1 MKKVEGEIQ
10 AAERVLAEQKSN
22 ASAKLAQQAEKHQE
36 WYEAAAKL
44 DAMLSTSQ

>member
-1 MKKVEGEIQ
+1 MKKVGDEIQ

-22 ASAKLAQQAEKHQE
+22 ASAKLAQEAKRHQE

-44 DAMLSTSQ
+44 DAILSTSQ